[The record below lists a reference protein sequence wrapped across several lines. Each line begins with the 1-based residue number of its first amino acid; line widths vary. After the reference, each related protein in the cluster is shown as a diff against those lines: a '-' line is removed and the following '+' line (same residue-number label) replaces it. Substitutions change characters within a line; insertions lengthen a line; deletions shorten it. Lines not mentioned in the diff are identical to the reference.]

1 MNEDWME
8 MVATLQPYK
17 EGNSTENEYQR
28 EIENC
33 LKFLGWKSVNK
44 TMQSQVTINIG
55 NNKSIRPDIVLYKN
69 EVPVLPIEIKRP
81 SNTCSAKQQ
90 SQLKSYMRQLRL
102 NVGLYIGENIQLY
115 YDNPGDVNPI
125 CVLKVEFRQDDTN
138 GEILCDLLYY
148 PKFDIK
154 NLEDFCKE
162 RYNQIIARNN
172 LQQRLDEFF
181 SPNNAVKNVRAL
193 IKEKFIKEGYEEDVL
208 DDELQKLSLS
218 VVWEKNPAT
227 SNVDTT
233 ATASKS
239 DGEDNEIAGSSD
251 NCGDSNGGKS
261 SKKPVT
267 ILKLTLGDGTII
279 MEDTSVATFKQF
291 VEQVG
296 ITRVESLNLRCRKS
310 VLISPVPID
319 KHGGNPHLMSNGYY
333 LYLNHSTSSLKELT
347 ENIASQLKINVY
359 AEIVP
364 K

>member
-1 MNEDWME
+1 ME
-8 MVATLQPYK
+8 MVATLRPYID
-17 EGNSTENEYQR
+17 GNPTENEYQR

-44 TMQSQVTINIG
+44 TMQSQVSINIG

-69 EVPVLPIEIKRP
+69 EDPALVPVLPIEIKRP

-115 YDNPGDVNPI
+115 YDNPRDVNPI
-125 CVLKVEFRQDDTN
+125 CVLNIEFRQDDTN
-138 GEILCDLLYY
+138 GEKLCDLLFY

-154 NLEDFCKE
+154 KLEDFCKE

-172 LQQRLDEFF
+172 LQQRFDEFL

-227 SNVDTT
+227 SNGDTT
-233 ATASKS
+233 VTAGTP

-261 SKKPVT
+261 SKNPVT
-267 ILKLTLGDGTII
+267 KLKITFGDGSII

-310 VLISPVPID
+310 VLISPVPIEN
-319 KHGGNPHLMSNGYY
+319 HGGNPHRMSNGYY
-333 LYLNHSTSSLKELT
+333 LYLNHSTLQLEGLVEK
-347 ENIASQLKINVY
+347 IASKLNIDAHV
-359 AEIVP
+359 EIVP